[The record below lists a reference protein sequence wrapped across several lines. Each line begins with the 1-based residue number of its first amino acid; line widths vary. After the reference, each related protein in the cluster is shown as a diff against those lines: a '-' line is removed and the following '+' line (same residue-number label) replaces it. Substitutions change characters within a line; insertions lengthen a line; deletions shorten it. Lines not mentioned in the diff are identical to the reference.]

1 VVFAVPV
8 GLTIAADITCTSPI
22 AFETKEA
29 GTVRITAEQGVDTS
43 LLDICFDMPNCDL
56 YWASAPYATMEAAA
70 EALNVRAFNDVDLRS
85 EYGMGGTGETKLLSV
100 TVSLADGTMLE
111 WQQAGNVFYHGVSY
125 LIADSVLR
133 NASVHLT
140 FSDGT
145 ERTESLDLTAETH
158 FQTATDE
165 AGGTRVY
172 KIVTQRITY
181 NLPVVY
187 INIDNG
193 AEVTSKDYYLNG
205 SITIDASNAAGDFPS
220 LETTRIQIRG
230 RGHFTWKFAKKPY
243 KVRFASKTSVLGMNA
258 SKNWV
263 LLANY
268 LDRSLIQNHVAL
280 EMGKVM
286 TNIPYHS
293 NQYPVDVFVN
303 GSYRGVYTLGEQ
315 LEAKKE
321 RIDLEESYTQVD
333 TDYLLEVGGTDDGDI
348 NGVDYFHAGTMR
360 FVAVKHP
367 DTAQMTSAQMTFI
380 KNYVLAADNAVKN
393 LSNYEDYIDVDSF
406 IDWIIIHE
414 LTYNLDCC
422 FRRSC
427 YLIKEAGGKLKMGP
441 IWDFDLAFGNFY
453 RYQAGDWAT
462 IGESGG
468 YVGITWMNY
477 LRNDP
482 AFMARMKARWNEVKG
497 ELLQRGLDSID
508 TMAAL
513 AAPSA
518 EMNFKVWNILGKPLS
533 SQPSYHTQYD
543 TYEKMTG
550 RLRSWLQSRYDWM
563 DKQLGK

>member
-1 VVFAVPV
+1 
-8 GLTIAADITCTSPI
+8 
-22 AFETKEA
+22 
-29 GTVRITAEQGVDTS
+29 
-43 LLDICFDMPNCDL
+43 
-56 YWASAPYATMEAAA
+56 
-70 EALNVRAFNDVDLRS
+70 
-85 EYGMGGTGETKLLSV
+85 
-100 TVSLADGTMLE
+100 
-111 WQQAGNVFYHGVSY
+111 
-125 LIADSVLR
+125 
-133 NASVHLT
+133 
-140 FSDGT
+140 
-145 ERTESLDLTAETH
+145 
-158 FQTATDE
+158 
-165 AGGTRVY
+165 
-172 KIVTQRITY
+172 
-181 NLPVVY
+181 
-187 INIDNG
+187 
-193 AEVTSKDYYLNG
+193 
-205 SITIDASNAAGDFPS
+205 
-220 LETTRIQIRG
+220 
-230 RGHFTWKFAKKPY
+230 
-243 KVRFASKTSVLGMNA
+243 
-258 SKNWV
+258 
-263 LLANY
+263 
-268 LDRSLIQNHVAL
+268 
-280 EMGKVM
+280 
-286 TNIPYHS
+286 
-293 NQYPVDVFVN
+293 VFVN